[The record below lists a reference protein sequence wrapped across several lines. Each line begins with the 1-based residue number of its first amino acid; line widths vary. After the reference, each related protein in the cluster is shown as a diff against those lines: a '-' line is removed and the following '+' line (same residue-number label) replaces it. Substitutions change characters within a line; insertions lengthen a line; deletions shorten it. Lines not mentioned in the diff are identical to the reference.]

1 VSRININVGIKQ
13 ISGEGKSK
21 NTIIEEKKTYKK
33 VEKSES
39 MRKEIRSKKA
49 QNLIEKTLK
58 GVDSTYV

>member
-1 VSRININVGIKQ
+1 MLGLNKLAVKVKAKIRSLK
-13 ISGEGKSK
+13 K
-21 NTIIEEKKTYKK
+21 KKTYKK